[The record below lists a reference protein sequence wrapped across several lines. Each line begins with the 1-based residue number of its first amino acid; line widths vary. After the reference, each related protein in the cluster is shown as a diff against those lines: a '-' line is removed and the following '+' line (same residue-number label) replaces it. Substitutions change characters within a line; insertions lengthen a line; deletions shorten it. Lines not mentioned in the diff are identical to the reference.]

1 MLLYT
6 FLAACFRISKVS
18 IWLFAGFQTV
28 KYIFTHSNTSSQRS
42 SFVFVSQMNVSYENA
57 GWSRPWW
64 WKVSDQG
71 GFNKFS
77 LPQLSPEARL
87 LDVLNP
93 SVFACVCH
101 VKAASWCRCVWPLDW
116 NRRSQLTQISLSGPG
131 SVWTS
136 SSRPQRCSNFFY
148 SDRSTWWERV
158 EGFSLL
164 VFAALFLHTVQI

>member
-93 SVFACVCH
+93 LCVCL
-101 VKAASWCRCVWPLDW
+101 CVSCEGSIMVQVRLTSGLEQAFTAHTDLPL
-116 NRRSQLTQISLSGPG
+116 
-131 SVWTS
+131 WT
-136 SSRPQRCSNFFY
+136 
-148 SDRSTWWERV
+148 WIRV
-158 EGFSLL
+158 DLFVQTSEVLE
-164 VFAALFLHTVQI
+164 LFLQWS